1 MAKTST
7 ETKSPRMSDVAV
19 KAKTG
24 KTWKEWFAIL
34 DKAGAHKLTHGEIV
48 KFLNSKHAVGPWWQ
62 QMVTVTY
69 EQARGLR
76 AKHQK
81 PDGFEISI
89 SRTIKAAT
97 PKVYKSVANEKT
109 RLAWLPEDGLT
120 VRKTT
125 PNKSI
130 RFNAAD
136 GKAGFEVSFL
146 SKDDDKSQVVVTC
159 RKLPN
164 ASAAAKTKTYWGKA
178 LDRLRASFEK

>member
-1 MAKTST
+1 MVSKTNDPQ
-7 ETKSPRMSDVAV
+7 SPRMSDEAV

-24 KTWKEWFAIL
+24 KTWKEWFTIL
-34 DKAGAHKLTHGEIV
+34 DKTGARQFTHQEIV
-48 KFLNSKHAVGPWWQ
+48 KYLNSKHAVGPWWR

-76 AKHQK
+76 EKHQK

-89 SRTIKAAT
+89 SRTIKASL
-97 PKVYKSVANEKT
+97 PKVYQSVANEKT
-109 RLAWLPEDGLT
+109 RLTWLPEDDLT
-120 VRKTT
+120 IRKAT
-125 PNKSI
+125 PNKSV
-130 RFNAAD
+130 RFNRSD

-164 ASAAAKTKTYWGKA
+164 ASVAARAKTYWGKA
-178 LDRLRASFEK
+178 LDRLRASLE

>member
-1 MAKTST
+1 MPKIST
-7 ETKSPRMSDVAV
+7 ETTSPRMSDEAV

-34 DKAGAHKLTHGEIV
+34 DKAGARKLTHGEIV

-81 PDGFEISI
+81 PDGFEITI

-97 PKVYKSVANEKT
+97 PKVYKSVANAKM
-109 RLAWLPEDGLT
+109 RLAWLPEGGLT
-120 VRKTT
+120 IRKAT

-130 RFNAAD
+130 RFNGPD

-146 SKDDDKSQVVVTC
+146 SKDDGKSQVVVTC
-159 RKLPN
+159 RKLPD
-164 ASAAAKTKTYWGKA
+164 AKTAAKSKTYWNKA
-178 LDRLRASFEK
+178 LDRLRASLES